1 MMEKWRLKS
10 RRKERIEVKNKIT
23 FEEALASLEKIV
35 EKMDGGELSLDE
47 SLTSFEEAIKLVKYC
62 NAELE
67 KAEQRVRILTE
78 GSDGVVSDAPFINS
92 DET

>member
-1 MMEKWRLKS
+1 MKS
-10 RRKERIEVKNKIT
+10 KMT
-23 FEEALASLEKIV
+23 FEEAISLLEKIV
-35 EKMDGGELSLDE
+35 DKMDAGELSLDE
-47 SLTSFEEAIKLVKYC
+47 SLASFEEAVKLVKYC

-78 GSDGVVSDAPFINS
+78 NRDGTVSDAPFVNS